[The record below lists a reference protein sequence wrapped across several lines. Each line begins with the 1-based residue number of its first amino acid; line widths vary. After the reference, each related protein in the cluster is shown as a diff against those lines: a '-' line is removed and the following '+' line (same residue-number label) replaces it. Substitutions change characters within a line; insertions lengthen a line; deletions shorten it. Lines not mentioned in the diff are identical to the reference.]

1 MPCIHLQQLPQLG
14 EVNVVVDFAG
24 SDHVVL
30 NDGFFKDGEPVGEQ
44 INRTLESVTWQV
56 SMNFGRGQGWS
67 YVTVGSGLFSFD
79 TYLGDGPGD
88 GPGSTTLNVGGGARW
103 FKWKHAGFTA
113 DMRFYMTKD
122 AGGTT
127 LVAPRGSKRIVV
139 LSVGLSVK

>member
-1 MPCIHLQQLPQLG
+1 MNNAWAASVRSLPTASSRACANAPIAPIGPSSSTLG
-14 EVNVVVDFAG
+14 
-24 SDHVVL
+24 HVAL
-30 NDGFFKDGEPVGEQ
+30 
-44 INRTLESVTWQV
+44 
-56 SMNFGRGQGWS
+56 
-67 YVTVGSGLFSFD
+67 VGSGLFSFD